1 MRRSYTAAMALTLR
15 PDIEGRIQRKLKV
28 EGYQDVDQLIESAL
42 DRLDEANCGLTL
54 AEIRAKIDEGLE
66 AAERGDTISG
76 EDFEAEM
83 DAWRARV
90 NATL

>member
-1 MRRSYTAAMALTLR
+1 MALMLK
-15 PDIEGRIQRKLKV
+15 PELEGRIQRKL
-28 EGYQDVDQLIESAL
+28 ESGGYDTVDQLIESVL
-42 DRLDEANCGLTL
+42 DRLDDDEAISGMTM
-54 AEIRAKIDEGLE
+54 AEIQSKIEEGWA

-90 NATL
+90 HARL

>member
-1 MRRSYTAAMALTLR
+1 MALMLR
-15 PDIEGRIQRKLKV
+15 PELEGRIQRKLESGDYETV
-28 EGYQDVDQLIESAL
+28 EHLIESAL
-42 DRLDEANCGLTL
+42 DRLDDDHALGGMTL
-54 AEIRAKIDEGLE
+54 VEVQSKIEEGWA

-90 NATL
+90 SARL